1 MIWKD
6 FRVSTCL
13 CLVFVFRVLWP
24 FCKVGHSGLK
34 DFCFFSPPTKWGDVS
49 PLTCA
54 SIFQVRIFSHL
65 VFQNFEIFL
74 IERYRKIDQQNVF
87 TRSLEGRLVH
97 PITSLIIRL
106 SIPYV
111 AFQKLLGHM
120 FVHPKRK
127 VVYQPPIFRGYVSF
141 MDCISCVNYKLYYRE
156 NEC

>member
-1 MIWKD
+1 MLVSC
-6 FRVSTCL
+6 FCFSRVVAFLQSRTQWFERFL
-13 CLVFVFRVLWP
+13 
-24 FCKVGHSGLK
+24 
-34 DFCFFSPPTKWGDVS
+34 FFSPLTKWGDVS